1 MTHHDDVQKKSGAW
15 GAALLAGMAA
25 GLAAGM
31 FLGTNKGHEMTE
43 DAKKQAKLLQKQL
56 AKKVKNITELS
67 KDKYAELVDDVI
79 EQYQHGKQ
87 LADAQVHELKMRLLD
102 QWDNV
107 REQMEEEDDSRN

>member
-1 MTHHDDVQKKSGAW
+1 MTQHDEGHKKHGAW

-31 FLGTNKGHEMTE
+31 FLGTDKGHEMTE

-56 AKKVKNITELS
+56 AKKMKNLKELS
-67 KDKYAELVDDVI
+67 KDKYADLVDDVI
-79 EQYQHGKQ
+79 AQYQHGKK

-107 REQMEEEDDSRN
+107 REQMEDDEDEA